1 MPDGL
6 RFALAII
13 FTLILIGA
21 LIGWRISQE
30 MDKNPVEGLLER
42 EYSLIYSDKHF
53 IQAVTPTYYPNIQ
66 TLGALAERIIFCES
80 SGRPDVCNQQYGC
93 GAGMG
98 LFQLIPSTVKYC
110 EGKLGKSIDPFD
122 PDDNYE
128 CGMWLLENEGPHHWG
143 TETSW
148 WGSYDCWKEYH

>member
-1 MPDGL
+1 MGL
-6 RFALAII
+6 RASII
-13 FTLILIGA
+13 LLVIILIIGA
-21 LIGWRISQE
+21 LLSMWAMSWVFSADPPERQLE
-30 MDKNPVEGLLER
+30 LKEGL
-42 EYSLIYSDKHF
+42 IMIDGGF
-53 IQAVTPTYYPNIQ
+53 VQAVSPVVYPNIQ
-66 TLGALAERIIFCES
+66 TLGVLAERIIWCES
-80 SGRPDVCNQQYGC
+80 NGRPDVCNQQYGC

-110 EGKLGKSIDPFD
+110 EGKLEKTIDPFN

-148 WGSYDCWKEYH
+148 WGSYDCWKEYR